1 MLFFITVSPL
11 VKRKSKIKAL
21 TEKILNIVFTSEMSF
36 KFTYCRLE
44 PELEGHIHRLGSTQ
58 VVSSTSSYRIKH
70 TGARSSQVLCRVLE
84 SSAIS

>member
-1 MLFFITVSPL
+1 MSFFIMVSPL

-44 PELEGHIHRLGSTQ
+44 SELEGHIHRLGSTSC
-58 VVSSTSSYRIKH
+58 SSTSSYRIKL
-70 TGARSSQVLCRVLE
+70 TGARSSYT
-84 SSAIS
+84 S